1 MLGPRR
7 GPLRTVATSARGA
20 LVFLPAGLIGGAQ
33 SIGKLRTR
41 GDTLPITVPRNGPYT
56 ADTPSNTG
64 FITGSNG
71 SSKNSSS
78 DNVAVG
84 VPLLNSGS
92 SGSSKNSSS
101 DNVAVV
107 PLLNSVLVGKLQKDE
122 HRNSQDSAI
131 GSNGSSKNSSSDN
144 VGGVEVP
151 LLNSGSSGSSKNSSS
166 DNVAVG
172 VPLLNSG
179 SSGSSKNSSSDNV
192 AVVPLLNSV
201 LVGKLQKDEHRN
213 SQDSAIGSNGSSK
226 NSSSDNVGGVEVP
239 LLNSVPVEHPSVNK
253 HPVNASPDGSSEKLQ
268 KDEDQNSQDSAL
280 GSNGSSK
287 NSSSDNVTVEVPLLN
302 SDEER

>member
-1 MLGPRR
+1 MEAPTSR
-7 GPLRTVATSARGA
+7 GPERGGRQDFQRGA
-20 LVFLPAGLIGGAQ
+20 H
-33 SIGKLRTR
+33 SRTS
-41 GDTLPITVPRNGPYT
+41 GY
-56 ADTPSNTG
+56 
-64 FITGSNG
+64 
-71 SSKNSSS
+71 
-78 DNVAVG
+78 VAVG
-84 VPLLNSGS
+84 
-92 SGSSKNSSS
+92 
-101 DNVAVV
+101 
-107 PLLNSVLVGKLQKDE
+107 
-122 HRNSQDSAI
+122 
-131 GSNGSSKNSSSDN
+131 
-144 VGGVEVP
+144 VP

>member
-101 DNVAVV
+101 DNVAVGVPLLNSGSSGSSKNSSSDNVAVV

-131 GSNGSSKNSSSDN
+131 
-144 VGGVEVP
+144 
-151 LLNSGSSGSSKNSSS
+151 GSSGSSKNSSS